1 MTPLQHIIVSDIAAV
16 FATVNLYSAVM
27 ALFKHK
33 SFFVFAAETVI
44 TIMCLFFAI
53 AHYLK
58 AWW

>member
-1 MTPLQHIIVSDIAAV
+1 MTPLQHTIVSAIAAV

-27 ALFKHK
+27 AFKQK
-33 SFFVFAAETVI
+33 SFFPFSAETVL

-53 AHYLK
+53 AHSLK

>member
-1 MTPLQHIIVSDIAAV
+1 MTPLQHIIVSAVAAV

-27 ALFKHK
+27 AFKQK

-53 AHYLK
+53 AHSLK

>member
-1 MTPLQHIIVSDIAAV
+1 MTPLQHLIVSDVAAI

-27 ALFKHK
+27 AFKHK

-53 AHYLK
+53 AHSLK